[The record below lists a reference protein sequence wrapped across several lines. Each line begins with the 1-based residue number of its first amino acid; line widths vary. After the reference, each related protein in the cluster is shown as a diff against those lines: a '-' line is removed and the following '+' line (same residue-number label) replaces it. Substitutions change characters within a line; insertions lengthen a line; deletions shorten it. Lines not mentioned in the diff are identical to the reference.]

1 MMEDKVLDMFDTP
14 RDVHRI
20 DVLLDILG
28 QVWNLCP
35 DMRFG
40 QLIINLSLDDFFK
53 EDDVAISELRDFLN
67 KEYDSR

>member
-1 MMEDKVLDMFDTP
+1 MEDKVLDMFNTP
-14 RDVHRI
+14 RDAHRI
-20 DVLLDILG
+20 DTLLDLLC
-28 QVWNLCP
+28 QVWDLYP

-40 QLIINLSLDDFFK
+40 QLIINLGLDDFYK

>member
-1 MMEDKVLDMFDTP
+1 MTEDKVLDMFNTP
-14 RDVHRI
+14 RDIHRI
-20 DVLLDILG
+20 DILLDLLG

-67 KEYDSR
+67 KEYENH

>member
-1 MMEDKVLDMFDTP
+1 MEDKVLDMFNTP
-14 RDVHRI
+14 RDIHRI
-20 DVLLDILG
+20 NILLDLLG
-28 QVWNLCP
+28 NVWELYP

-40 QLIINLSLDDFFK
+40 QLIINLGLDDFYK